1 MRKIQIYFMFVFVFL
16 LAAPFL
22 SIAQEEETDGGF
34 GDFDVSNPMEQQS
47 SLGALLGFTDIGGQ
61 QFIGMRIQPEFALG
75 KLGFGL
81 DIPLL
86 FSINDGSFRTEE
98 FNDGVGW
105 LRMIRYV
112 RWGVKKRDPVYI
124 RVGDLTG
131 SWIGYGMLLDNYTNS
146 TSFEKRKLGA
156 TFDVLI
162 GNLVGIE
169 GLYSDF
175 DMTSFN
181 LFAIRPYVKPFGR
194 TRIPIVRTM
203 DMGVTYLTDHDQT
216 YIDVNDSVRNQFNK
230 YLDKGINAWA
240 LDIGVMPVTTSFMQV
255 KVYAQYGN
263 LGKNKSDVFSDALDS
278 IAFDPNTLPEDSAR
292 MRNYE
297 GSSGFGVG
305 VDFKFKAGG
314 NVLRVDARIERLWY
328 KKYFMPQFFNAGY
341 EFNKDAKFI
350 DLANADGKKGI
361 YGALAVT
368 ALEKVRI
375 GGSLMIPDNVSET
388 APATV
393 TLDLDA
399 SRLFEKFVITGQY
412 IKGGLVDLKD
422 AFKRDERSLLTTRV
436 AYKMYK
442 FLVVGMDYKWTWAKL
457 EDGTFKATHYAS
469 PYFGLQ
475 LPLNFGNQD
484 KGIDFNLDETE

>member
-1 MRKIQIYFMFVFVFL
+1 MRKIRFNFILLLGFVL
-16 LAAPFL
+16 LAPFYM
-22 SIAQEEETDGGF
+22 IGQEEETTNEF

-47 SLGALLGFTDIGGQ
+47 SLGALLGYTDIGGQ

-86 FSINDGSFRTEE
+86 FSLNDGTFRTEE
-98 FNDGVGW
+98 FKDGVGW
-105 LRMIRYV
+105 LRMVRYV
-112 RWGVKKRDPVYI
+112 RWGVKKRDPFYI

-156 TFDVLI
+156 TFDILV
-162 GNLVGIE
+162 GNLVGVE

-194 TRIPIVRTM
+194 TRIPIIRTT
-203 DMGVTYLTDHDQT
+203 DMGVTFVTDHDQT
-216 YIDVNDSVRNQFNK
+216 FIDVNDSVRHQTNH
-230 YLDKGINAWA
+230 YLDKGMNAWA
-240 LDIGVMPVTTSFMQV
+240 LDIGMMPVTTSFMQV

-263 LGKNKSDVFSDALDS
+263 LGKNKSDVFKAAIDS
-278 IAFDPNTLPEDSAR
+278 VVADPNTPTETAER
-292 MRNYE
+292 MANYG
-297 GSSGFGVG
+297 GSSGFGIG

-314 NVLRVDARIERLWY
+314 NVLRVDARLERLWY

-341 EFNKDAKFI
+341 EFDKDAKFLA
-350 DLANADGKKGI
+350 LANADGKKGV

-368 ALEKVRI
+368 ALDKVRV

-388 APATV
+388 APATL

-399 SRLFEKFVITGQY
+399 SRLMEKFIITGQY
-412 IKGGLVDLKD
+412 IKGGLTELKD
-422 AFKRDERSLLTTRV
+422 AFKLDDRSLLTARV
-436 AYKMYK
+436 AYRMYK
-442 FLVVGMDYKWTWAKL
+442 VLVVGLDYKWTWSKQ
-457 EDGTFKATHYAS
+457 EDGTFDANRYIS

-475 LPLNFGNQD
+475 IPLNFGNQD
-484 KGIDFNLDETE
+484 KGIDFNMDE